1 MAKDPGSAP
10 TGAVVVGCG
19 FGGVATVR
27 ALRKRDRRLPITV
40 VAPRPRLT
48 YYASLIWVPTGL
60 RQGPELERDLSD
72 WFARHDVRFVAAE
85 ATGLSADGRVLATTA
100 GEMGNDAL
108 VIASGPRFLRTLP
121 GIEHAHSPCAGVAAA
136 QYIRDRV
143 ANPATRRI
151 AVGFAS
157 NPKEP
162 AAVRGGPMFELL
174 FGLETWLRRQ
184 RRRAQVE
191 LTFFNAAA
199 EPGARLGGP
208 AVQGLLA
215 EMQARGIRT
224 HLGHKPLAFSAEGV
238 RTEGGEIPADLILF
252 MSGLTGSAWFEGSP
266 LPLSAG
272 GFVQA
277 DMSCRVPGLARVYA
291 VGDAA
296 SYAEAPDWM
305 PKQGHQADLQGR
317 AAAATL
323 LADLAGRPEAA
334 ERFAPD
340 LMCIVDMLDKG
351 VMIHRTP
358 AALRIRQGRH
368 WHWAKRAFEHV
379 YLRGLS

>member
-1 MAKDPGSAP
+1 MDTPGV
-10 TGAVVVGCG
+10 VVVGCG

-27 ALRKRDRRLPITV
+27 ALRARDRRVPITV
-40 VAPRPRLT
+40 VAPRPALT

-60 RQGPELERDLSD
+60 RRGPELERDLTS
-72 WFARHDVRFVAAE
+72 WFRRHDVRFIAAE
-85 ATGLSADGRVLATTA
+85 ASGLSADGRTLHTTA
-100 GEMGNDAL
+100 GDVANEAL
-108 VIASGPRFLRTLP
+108 VIASGPRFLRALP
-121 GIEHAHSPCAGVAAA
+121 GSEHAHSPCAGVASA
-136 QYIRDRV
+136 QFIRDRV

-151 AVGFAS
+151 AVGFGT

-162 AAVRGGPMFELL
+162 GAVRGGPMFELL

-184 RRRAQVE
+184 GRRDRVT
-191 LTFFNAAA
+191 LTFFNAST
-199 EPGARLGGP
+199 EPGARLGGA

-215 EMQARGIRT
+215 EMQARGIHA
-224 HLGHKPLAFSAEGV
+224 HLGHKPLGFSPTGV
-238 RTEGGEIPADLILF
+238 QTEGGEIPADLILF

-277 DMSCRVPGLARVYA
+277 DMTTRVPGMARVYA

-323 LADLAGRPEAA
+323 LADLAGRPETA

-358 AALRIRQGRH
+358 ERLRIRQGRH

-379 YLRGLS
+379 YLRRLR